1 MRGQEVVI
9 GGWIPGKGRRDGDVG
24 ALIVGVYE
32 GEGEERHLR
41 FAGKVGTGFGAD
53 ELRMLGERLT
63 ALRRPDSP
71 FEGRQPQ
78 RDAIFAEPELV
89 AEVEFAE
96 WTNAG
101 TMRHPS
107 YKGLRDDKPAAAVV
121 REEPA

>member
-1 MRGQEVVI
+1 
-9 GGWIPGKGRRDGDVG
+9 
-24 ALIVGVYE
+24 
-32 GEGEERHLR
+32 LR
-41 FAGKVGTGFGAD
+41 FAGKVGTGFSAD
-53 ELRMLGERLT
+53 ELRMLGQRLA
-63 ALRRPDSP
+63 ALRRDDSP